1 VNQASCLHTP
11 AISVTPGNT
20 PWAGTAGTFVHS
32 GLLRSF
38 PGPIG
43 AADLLESEVGFLVGK
58 FNSQTGTHDAG
69 GRYPTFF
76 LIASLFTLSGGSS
89 GR

>member
-1 VNQASCLHTP
+1 VGFFALS
-11 AISVTPGNT
+11 
-20 PWAGTAGTFVHS
+20 
-32 GLLRSF
+32 

-43 AADLLESEVGFLVGK
+43 AADLLESEVGLLVGK